1 MIELDPLRRK
11 WQTIQP

>member
-11 WQTIQP
+11 WQTIQL